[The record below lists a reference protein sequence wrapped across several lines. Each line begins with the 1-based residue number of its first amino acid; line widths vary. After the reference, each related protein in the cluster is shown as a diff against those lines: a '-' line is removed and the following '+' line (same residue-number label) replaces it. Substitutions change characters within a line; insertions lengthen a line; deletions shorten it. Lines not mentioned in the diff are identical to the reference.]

1 MDKKVNI
8 FNIQRSLEMKAERNW
23 DTLYVATDL
32 HSTLIKPY
40 YNDVIEFY
48 PDAVE
53 VMKWFNSR
61 PDFKVILWTSSYEPE
76 ITAFLIEAYKKG
88 IRIDFVNSNP
98 LEQNSKKGC
107 FTRKFYFNILLEDR
121 SGFVGETDWILI
133 KNELIRLG
141 EWNRFSV
148 KP

>member
-1 MDKKVNI
+1 MNI
-8 FNIQRSLEMKAERNW
+8 FNIERSFKMKDERNW

-32 HSTLIKPY
+32 HSTIIKPH
-40 YNDVIEFY
+40 YNDTVEFY
-48 PDAVE
+48 PDSIE
-53 VMKWFNSR
+53 VIKWFNSR
-61 PDFKVILWTSSYEPE
+61 PDFRVILWTSSYEPE
-76 ITAFLIEAYKKG
+76 ITAFLIEAHKKG

-121 SGFVGETDWILI
+121 AGFVGETDWTLI

-141 EWNRFSV
+141 EWNHFSV

>member
-1 MDKKVNI
+1 
-8 FNIQRSLEMKAERNW
+8 MKDERNW

-32 HSTLIKPY
+32 HSTIIKPY
-40 YNDVIEFY
+40 YNDTIEFY
-48 PDAVE
+48 PDSIE
-53 VMKWFNSR
+53 VIKWFNSR
-61 PDFKVILWTSSYEPE
+61 LDFQVILWTSSYEPE
-76 ITAFLIEAYKKG
+76 ITVFLIEAYKKG
-88 IRIDFVNSNP
+88 IRFDFVNSNP

-121 SGFVGETDWILI
+121 AGFVGETDWTLI

-141 EWNRFSV
+141 EWSRTSV

>member
-1 MDKKVNI
+1 MNI
-8 FNIQRSLEMKAERNW
+8 FNIERSFKMKDERNW

-32 HSTLIKPY
+32 HSTIIKPY
-40 YNDVIEFY
+40 YNDTIEFY
-48 PDAVE
+48 PDSIE
-53 VMKWFNSR
+53 VIKWFNSR
-61 PDFKVILWTSSYEPE
+61 PDFQVILWTSSYEPE
-76 ITAFLIEAYKKG
+76 ITVFLIEAHKKG
-88 IRIDFVNSNP
+88 IKFDFVNSNP

-121 SGFVGETDWILI
+121 AGFVGETDWTLI

-141 EWNRFSV
+141 EWSRTSV